1 MITDV
6 DKPRA
11 CGLNG
16 GAGPGA
22 YPLNT
27 PPAAGHTIG
36 PSLPPHRPGPVRPF
50 AFNFFPIVSTREST
64 TTSSPLGCWPFLIL
78 YELKPGLEKDDHN
91 RHVHIA

>member
-1 MITDV
+1 MIIDV

-22 YPLNT
+22 YPPNT
-27 PPAAGHTIG
+27 PPAAGHTIV
-36 PSLPPHRPGPVRPF
+36 SLASPASPGPGPPF
-50 AFNFFPIVSTREST
+50 CLYFFPIVSTREST

-78 YELKPGLEKDDHN
+78 YELKPGQEKDDHN